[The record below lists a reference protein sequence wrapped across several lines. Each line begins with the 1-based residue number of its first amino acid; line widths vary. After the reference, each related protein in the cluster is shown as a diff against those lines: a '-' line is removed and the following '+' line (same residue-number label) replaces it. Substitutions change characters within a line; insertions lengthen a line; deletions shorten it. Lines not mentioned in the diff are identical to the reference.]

1 MSDAPASADSLS
13 SEHAYGS
20 PVRRILIKTALHVT
34 APHEEVEDGRALDEG
49 GRALPTTM
57 TRPAIIHVSSRG
69 KSRERFCVHREIPR

>member
-49 GRALPTTM
+49 G
-57 TRPAIIHVSSRG
+57 TRPANDDDAACDHS
-69 KSRERFCVHREIPR
+69 C